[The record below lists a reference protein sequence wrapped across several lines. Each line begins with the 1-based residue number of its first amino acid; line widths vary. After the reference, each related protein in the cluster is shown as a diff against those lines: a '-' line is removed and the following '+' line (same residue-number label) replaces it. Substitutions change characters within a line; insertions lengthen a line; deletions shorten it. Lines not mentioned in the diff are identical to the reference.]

1 MSFVFKTT
9 HLKANNIVDRIGAY
23 KQRDNTW
30 FKQITQI
37 TKVFHELQQ
46 PTEENNWHNFGM
58 EKGLKKN
65 GPHSIRLLQSSSK
78 CVWNYIKDRNTINP
92 IHYTKKLR
100 KKEKLK
106 NATYLGRHRWITYL
120 SNDYIQC
127 WNVRGKINDPHW
139 PWNYIYFDKNLKI
152 NQRKLTRYIDV
163 YSPNNNKT
171 VILLNKCREWKFTK
185 KKIQFILQ
193 ENNIEFKHYWTKKKL
208 IQTLMSF

>member
-23 KQRDNTW
+23 KQRDNIW

-46 PTEENNWHNFGM
+46 STEENNWHNFGV
-58 EKGLKKN
+58 KKSLGKN
-65 GPHSIRLLQSSSK
+65 GYLIPTSANDEL
-78 CVWNYIKDRNTINP
+78 VWNYIQDRNTINP
-92 IHYTKKLR
+92 IHYTKTLR

-106 NATYLGRHRWITYL
+106 NSTYLGRFRWISYL
-120 SNDYIQC
+120 SNDYTLC

-139 PWNYIYFDKNLKI
+139 YYNYIYFDKNLKI
-152 NQRKLTRYIDV
+152 NQHKLTRYIDV
-163 YSPNNNKT
+163 YSPNNNKI
-171 VILLNKCREWKFTK
+171 VILLNKCREQEFTK
-185 KKIQFILQ
+185 KKIQFILK
-193 ENNIEFKHYWTKKKL
+193 ENNIEFKYYWTKKKL